1 MMTMHM
7 YSPLCTYS
15 HVVSK
20 TMAGLHWLYDSS
32 WVSVSGVAAET
43 AGDVQTLRGWA
54 CGLARAGSPGRRRPG
69 GA

>member
-1 MMTMHM
+1 
-7 YSPLCTYS
+7 
-15 HVVSK
+15 
-20 TMAGLHWLYDSS
+20 MAGLHWLYDSS